1 MGDTL
6 DIAALIA
13 KLPDDTRPIVEIIV
27 TVLQQENAQQ
37 RAELAE
43 LRRMLF
49 GRKAERVP
57 DARRE
62 ARKKAQDDK
71 DPAEREAERVD
82 QRRKNRDARDAWPVE
97 ERVIEV
103 PVAAQVCPCCGE
115 SNLAPLGDGA
125 TTTQFEYVPAQ
136 VVQIRWI
143 RERYACRC
151 GKGIVTAA
159 APPPQVTDGCEYGP
173 ALHAHVAVAKCAD
186 GMPLYRQAKQ
196 FQRVGSPVSR
206 ATLCT
211 LFHRAADQI
220 DGIYQELLKREASA
234 DHVFADETPLP
245 VLAEGSC
252 KRGYVWTFVSDEVVA
267 FTYSPSRSGATPVR
281 ILGTTE
287 GTLQVDAYSGYNA
300 VTTPDG
306 RTRAGCWAH
315 VRREFFRALESA
327 PVEAGVAMDW
337 IARLYDVEHR
347 AAEKDIVGTPTHL
360 AMRRIESKPHV
371 DAFFAWVAEHLEA
384 NPPKSPLGKAMRYAQ
399 KQEVALRQF
408 LDDARVA
415 LDNNTAERALKPV
428 AIGRKNFLFAGKD
441 EGAENLAKLQTIVAT
456 CQKHGV
462 NPQAYLQ
469 DVLVRINT
477 HPASRIAELL
487 PWAWTAAV

>member
-71 DPAEREAERVD
+71 DPAEREADRVD

-159 APPPQVTDGCEYGP
+159 APPQVTDGCEYGP

-196 FQRVGSPVSR
+196 FQRAGSPVSR

-220 DGIYQELLKREASA
+220 DGIYQELLKRVASA

-281 ILGTTE
+281 ILGNTA

-315 VRREFFRALESA
+315 VRREFFRALEPA

-487 PWAWTAAV
+487 PWAWTATV